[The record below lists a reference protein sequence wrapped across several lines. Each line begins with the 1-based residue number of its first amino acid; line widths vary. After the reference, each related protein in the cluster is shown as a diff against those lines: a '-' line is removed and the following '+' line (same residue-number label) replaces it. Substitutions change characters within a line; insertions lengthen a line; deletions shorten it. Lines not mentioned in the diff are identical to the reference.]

1 LLLKENPAAMEGIRT
16 LSEPLVLALGRLA
29 LNPFLYIGIA
39 FIALQIRRQI
49 ILERKFFSSRLK
61 FLPRELIRTLLWGV
75 AAGLAASL
83 LMAFIGIR
91 LEADTGLLLWVIALG
106 LLLLRVRYFTLA
118 YAAGVLGLLQ
128 LLLGLIPGYERA
140 TGPAGWFYAAVMGV
154 DLPALF
160 ALVAILH
167 MVQGGMI
174 LLQEKRLAAP
184 LYVESKR
191 GKIVGAFQ
199 LQGFWPVPL
208 FLLTPV
214 TDGTLMPPWQPL
226 FSGNWSVSGWG
237 LLAFPAVIGF
247 TQMTLSFLPRVKL
260 RQQAGLMWISGAIVL
275 GASLL
280 AAYWRPFAWALPLLA
295 ILSLEAITWYSSRL
309 ERYRS
314 PIYVS
319 GAQGIKILGIM
330 PGSAAENMGLAVG
343 ESILKANGE
352 RVESSEELHQAI
364 RLNSAFC
371 KLEVANLE
379 GQSKFVSTPLFE
391 DQHHQL
397 GLLLAPDHKT
407 LFYLQ
412 ERPFPFTSYVR
423 RKWMGVI
430 HKQPESMGRGQ

>member
-1 LLLKENPAAMEGIRT
+1 MEGIRT
-16 LSEPLVLALGRLA
+16 LSEHLLDALGRLA

-49 ILERKFFSSRLK
+49 ILERKFFLSRLK
-61 FLPRELIRTLLWGV
+61 YLPRELIRILLWGL
-75 AAGLAASL
+75 ATGLVASL

-91 LEADTGLLLWVIALG
+91 LEANTGLLLGAIALC

-128 LLLGLIPGYERA
+128 LVMGLIPGYEQA
-140 TGPAGWFYAAVMGV
+140 DGPAGWFYAAVMGV

-167 MVQGGMI
+167 LLEGGMI
-174 LLQEKRLAAP
+174 LLQEKRLASP
-184 LYVESKR
+184 LFVESKR
-191 GKIVGAFQ
+191 GKIVGAFH
-199 LQGFWPVPL
+199 LQGFWPAPL
-208 FLLTPV
+208 FLLVPV
-214 TDGTLMPPWQPL
+214 ADGTLMPPWQPL
-226 FSGNWSVSGWG
+226 FAGHWTVSGWS

-260 RQQAGLMWISGAIVL
+260 RQQAGMTWIL
-275 GASLL
+275 GVIMLAASLL
-280 AAYWRPFAWALPLLA
+280 AAYWRPFVWVLPILA
-295 ILSLEAITWYSSRL
+295 IVAREAIAYYSSRL
-309 ERYRS
+309 ERNRS

-319 GAQGIKILGIM
+319 GAGGIKILGIL
-330 PGSAAENMGLAVG
+330 PGSAAESMGLAVG
-343 ESILKANGE
+343 ETVLKANGE
-352 RVESSEELHQAI
+352 RVESRDELHQAM

-371 KLEVANLE
+371 KLEVANLD

-407 LFYLQ
+407 LFYLE
-412 ERPFPFTSYVR
+412 ERTFPFTAYVR

-430 HKQPESMGRGQ
+430 HKQPESLGSDGR